1 MATRQ
6 DVGDGENDGSNGNE
20 KGDESVHEQAPC
32 RQRVPR
38 PIGRNL
44 TPGCTRCQ
52 YTFGKWCSGAI
63 LHSGFMNSVGERLR
77 QARLARGLTQEQLAR
92 GVATKGFIS
101 QVECN
106 RATPSLAKL
115 RLIAQRLG
123 MPLGHFTG
131 DPSPMELTYL
141 RKSAELAIKAREP
154 VHALA
159 LVDEAGPLARTA
171 NERADLERLRGM
183 ALDALGRLPEA
194 LVALQTAAADAPLD
208 DPELNGAI
216 YTEIAT
222 VLNEQEQFNFGVEAG
237 RRAMYWLERAKH
249 ADPALRARVLTN
261 LGRSC
266 WGLGQLES
274 AHQFSLQALEAAT
287 DAESLF
293 RIANAHMSLGVT
305 ARAKGLFDEAIEH
318 CNRALEIH
326 ARIGQERSANR
337 ILNNIGDVHY
347 AAGRRT
353 DAWEAQSRCL
363 ARAREQGDDFEIGVA
378 AGALARYALD
388 AGNHPEALQLARES
402 QRAAERAQDHLHQ
415 ALAAAVEGAAAERLG
430 HPVVADRRFRT
441 ATRMLLDR
449 EAGGKLSEVC
459 AMYAEVLRHR
469 GEQDRAFA
477 LMRMAAERD
486 FSRLSTLL
494 KAAR

>member
-1 MATRQ
+1 
-6 DVGDGENDGSNGNE
+6 
-20 KGDESVHEQAPC
+20 
-32 RQRVPR
+32 
-38 PIGRNL
+38 
-44 TPGCTRCQ
+44 
-52 YTFGKWCSGAI
+52 
-63 LHSGFMNSVGERLR
+63 MNSVGERLR

-115 RLIAQRLG
+115 RIIAERLG

-154 VHALA
+154 AHALA

-171 NERADLERLRGM
+171 NERADLQRIRGM
-183 ALDALGRLPEA
+183 ALDTLERLPEA

-237 RRAMYWLERAKH
+237 RRALLWLDRAKH

-326 ARIGQERSANR
+326 AHIGQERAANR

-347 AAGRRT
+347 AAGRKT
-353 DAWEAQSRCL
+353 DAWDAQSRCL
-363 ARAREQGDDFEIGVA
+363 ARARELGDDLEVGVA

-388 AGNHPEALQLARES
+388 AGNDPDALQLARES

-415 ALAAAVEGAAAERLG
+415 ALAAAMEGAAAERLG
-430 HPVVADRRFRT
+430 HPVVADRRFRA

-449 EAGGKLSEVC
+449 QAAGKLSEVC

-477 LMRMAAERD
+477 VMRMAAERD
-486 FSRLSTLL
+486 FSQLPALL
-494 KAAR
+494 KTGT

>member
-1 MATRQ
+1 
-6 DVGDGENDGSNGNE
+6 
-20 KGDESVHEQAPC
+20 
-32 RQRVPR
+32 
-38 PIGRNL
+38 
-44 TPGCTRCQ
+44 
-52 YTFGKWCSGAI
+52 
-63 LHSGFMNSVGERLR
+63 MNSVGERLR

-141 RKSAELAIKAREP
+141 RKSAELAIKAKEP
-154 VHALA
+154 AHALA
-159 LVDEAGPLARTA
+159 LVDEAGPRARTA
-171 NERADLERLRGM
+171 NERADLQRIRGM
-183 ALDALGRLPEA
+183 ALDTLERLPEA
-194 LVALQTAAADAPLD
+194 LVALQTAAADAPPD

-237 RRAMYWLERAKH
+237 RRALYWLDRAKH
-249 ADPALRARVLTN
+249 ADPAIRARVLTN
-261 LGRSC
+261 LSRSC
-266 WGLGQLES
+266 WGLGQLEQ

-305 ARAKGLFDEAIEH
+305 ARAKGHMDEAIEH

-326 ARIGQERSANR
+326 ARIKQERDANR

-347 AAGRRT
+347 SAGRLEQAR
-353 DAWEAQSRCL
+353 QYQKSCL
-363 ARAREQGDDFEIGVA
+363 VRGRDLGDDFVVGVA
-378 AGALARYALD
+378 AAALARYDLEEEQPDD
-388 AGNHPEALQLARES
+388 AMTHAREGRQAS
-402 QRAAERAQDHLHQ
+402 ERSGDHLHL
-415 ALAAAVEGAAAERLG
+415 ALAAAIEGVAAERRG
-430 HPVVADRRFRT
+430 HPIIANRQFTFALRLLTDRN
-441 ATRMLLDR
+441 A
-449 EAGGKLSEVC
+449 AGKLAEVC
-459 AMYAEVLRHR
+459 AMYAEILRAR
-469 GEQDRAFA
+469 GDDDRAFA
-477 LMRMAAERD
+477 FMRMPAERH
-486 FSRLSTLL
+486 FTKLPILL
-494 KAAR
+494 RT